1 MVHYFVFVFCLLVIL
16 VRLSI
21 HCHGFVKDLTQI
33 QPLLDSVMFR
43 KMQSPSYPPLTR
55 QTSQQYIKEQRS

>member
-33 QPLLDSVMFR
+33 QPLLDSVMKNLFR
-43 KMQSPSYPPLTR
+43 KMQSPS
-55 QTSQQYIKEQRS
+55 